1 MGRGGAVM
9 TREERLLNMRKM
21 AEEISRT
28 VSSAGYRN
36 NEHMLKLAAT
46 HLSKAMVMLVDTQ
59 LNQEDDFED
68 SLKYIKSNLK
78 IAYDSVMLS
87 KS

>member
-1 MGRGGAVM
+1 M
-9 TREERLLNMRKM
+9 TREDRLLNIREM

-28 VSSAGYRN
+28 ASSGGYRN
-36 NEHMLKLAAT
+36 NEHMLKLAVT

-59 LNQEDDFED
+59 LNQVGDFED
-68 SLKYIKSNLK
+68 SLKCVNSNLK

>member
-1 MGRGGAVM
+1 M
-9 TREERLLNMRKM
+9 TREERILNMRKK

-36 NEHMLKLAAT
+36 NEHMMKSAVD
-46 HLSKAMVMLVDTQ
+46 HLSKAIVMLVDTQ
-59 LNQEDDFED
+59 LNQENDFED
-68 SLKYIKSNLK
+68 SFKYIESKLK

-87 KS
+87 SKS